1 MDFDRLCKDVKI
13 SCTKGLVTS
22 KKEHWTTWQL
32 CHADQYKVTLLYQG
46 RTASFDFFVERGRKP
61 EPQTAEVLHLL
72 LRETEAADMGFD
84 GYCMAMGASPLDRK
98 AHVAWKH
105 AKITGRKLR
114 ALLGADFDLFFRARP

>member
-22 KKEHWTTWQL
+22 KKERWTTWQL

-46 RTASFDFFVERGRKP
+46 RTASFDFFVERGRVSG
-61 EPQTAEVLHLL
+61 PQTAEVLHLL
-72 LRETEAADMGFD
+72 LRETEAADRAFD
-84 GYCMAMGASPLDRK
+84 GYCKAMGASPLDRK

-114 ALLGADFDLFFRARP
+114 VLLGADFDLFFCARP